1 MRFMGKILEIM
12 KKLQFSTFF
21 LVVSLFSLSCENKT
35 DTILSGMHRDASTLL
50 YNVNF
55 KKKPFFKNDTFI
67 KKYNVYLEKS
77 IIDSVYGYNFKI
89 SDSIQT
95 IYNFNNTLYIINH
108 SNRSY
113 KKRREINNQL
123 NQLIFPNCNLKKDD
137 LFGNNTII
145 DTLEDRVFVLKK
157 YEDENEFKNI
167 KEKYS
172 FSLVNNEL
180 INITSEIDFQN
191 TSQFISNEYE
201 KLNLNVSID
210 IETEL
215 KQLLGNYTN
224 QKYLEKKESKSHLK
238 LFSDIRGV
246 VLENNKQKELVEYN
260 SKVIILDYW
269 FMACYPCIKTT
280 PMLNRINE
288 KYSSNEVQV
297 IGVNLID
304 RNVEKLKNFV
314 NYNKIKYPI
323 FLTNESPLLV
333 KEYPT
338 LIILDE
344 KYNIISTLYGY
355 DENKEKEIFN
365 LIEKIIQE

>member
-1 MRFMGKILEIM
+1 MRKNIA
-12 KKLQFSTFF
+12 F
-21 LVVSLFSLSCENKT
+21 LIFITLLSCVNKT
-35 DTILSGMHRDASTLL
+35 DTILSGMQRDASTLL

-215 KQLLGNYTN
+215 KQLLENYTN

-269 FMACYPCIKTT
+269 FMACYPCIKTI